1 MKLRLNLSTAPQ
13 ENRRPFV
20 AGAVAVGVIAV
31 IALVVL
37 SQAAYDSWRSNRT
50 VHSQIAALQDQIT
63 RSAAAQAAL
72 AAYFQTPNAQKVLDR
87 AGFLNSLIGARSF
100 PWTDIFT
107 ALEGTLPAG
116 VRVVK
121 IEPKLVNGRA
131 ELSLTIAAVN
141 DEQGIKFLEAMEKSK
156 VFSDV
161 QVESQ
166 KREETSTTT
175 QDHVTLQLK
184 VVYETI

>member
-13 ENRRPFV
+13 DNRRPFV
-20 AGAVAVGVIAV
+20 AGAALLGAIAV
-31 IALVVL
+31 IALLLLAKAAYTSWQSNRAVHSQVAAFQDEISRSSA
-37 SQAAYDSWRSNRT
+37 SQAA
-50 VHSQIAALQDQIT
+50 LE
-63 RSAAAQAAL
+63 
-72 AAYFQTPNAQKVLDR
+72 AYFQTPNARKILDR
-87 AGFLNSLIGARSF
+87 ASFLNSLIGARSF

-107 ALEGTLPAG
+107 ALEETLPAG

-141 DEQGIKFLEAMEKSK
+141 DEQSIRFLQAMEKSK

-161 QVESQ
+161 QVESE
-166 KREETSTTT
+166 KREENTTT
-175 QDHVTLQLK
+175 QDHITLQLK